1 MSNSDDKCLDPAALA
16 RLHQLGGPKFVRE
29 MVALFLDY
37 APKRIT
43 EAFAA
48 QRAGDRLGIAK
59 AVHPLRSGGGHVG
72 AYDLRDLAAR
82 IEQLA
87 DGGTVED
94 LAPLLS
100 ELETTLAQVRVQLEK
115 EMERLSP

>member
-1 MSNSDDKCLDPAALA
+1 MDNTSDSILDPAALA
-16 RLHQLGGPKFVRE
+16 RLRHLGGDKFVRE

-43 EAFAA
+43 EALAA
-48 QRAGDRLGIAK
+48 QRAGDLLGIAK

-82 IEQLA
+82 IEGLA
-87 DGGTVED
+87 EEET
-94 LAPLLS
+94 AAQIPPLLS
-100 ELETTLAQVRVQLEK
+100 ELETAFVQARVQLEK
-115 EMERLSP
+115 EMEILHP

>member
-72 AYDLRDLAAR
+72 ACHMQDLAGR
-82 IEQLA
+82 IEALA
-87 DGGTVED
+87 RKDAAGQVQPLMDE
-94 LAPLLS
+94 LAAAW
-100 ELETTLAQVRVQLEK
+100 AQAKAQLEK
-115 EMERLSP
+115 QREALPP